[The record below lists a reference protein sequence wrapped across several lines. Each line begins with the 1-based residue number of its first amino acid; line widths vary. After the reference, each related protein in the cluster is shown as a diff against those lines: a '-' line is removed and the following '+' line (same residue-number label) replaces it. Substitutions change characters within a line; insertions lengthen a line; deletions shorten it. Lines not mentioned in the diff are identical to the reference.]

1 MVFGK
6 NIHIGKNVFINC
18 NCYFQ
23 DYADIRIGD
32 NVIIG
37 PNVSIV
43 TVKHPSLPDERCVRE
58 IPNSIVYGSRGNL
71 EQAFP
76 VTIENDVLLYT
87 GTIVCPGV
95 TIGEGSVIGAGSIVT
110 KDIPANVLA
119 YGTPCEVVRPITD
132 DDRIAGSFLSPQ
144 RTDIV

>member
-1 MVFGK
+1 M
-6 NIHIGKNVFINC
+6 
-18 NCYFQ
+18 
-23 DYADIRIGD
+23 
-32 NVIIG
+32 
-37 PNVSIV
+37 
-43 TVKHPSLPDERCVRE
+43 RE